1 MSPDYA
7 IDAIDLA
14 RQALILC
21 LLIAG
26 PILLVALLVGLVV
39 GLLQAATGLSEQTVA
54 FVPKLAAMAL
64 AGILLLPWMISRL
77 VDFAARMFIWP

>member
-1 MSPDYA
+1 MSADY
-7 IDAIDLA
+7 AIDLA

-39 GLLQAATGLSEQTVA
+39 GLFQAATQLTEQTVA

-64 AGILLLPWMISRL
+64 AGIVLLSWMVSRL
-77 VDFAARMFIWP
+77 VDFATRMFTW

>member
-1 MSPDYA
+1 MSPDQ
-7 IDAIDLA
+7 AIDLA

-21 LLIAG
+21 LLVAG
-26 PILLVALLVGLVV
+26 PILLVALFVGLVI
-39 GLLQAATGLSEQTVA
+39 GLLQAATQLTAQTLA

-77 VDFAARMFIWP
+77 VDFAARMFTWP

>member
-1 MSPDYA
+1 MSTDY
-7 IDAIDLA
+7 AIDLA

-26 PILLVALLVGLVV
+26 PILLIALLVGLVV
-39 GLLQAATGLSEQTVA
+39 GLLQAATQLTEQTVA
-54 FVPKLAAMAL
+54 FVPKLAAMAF

-77 VDFAARMFIWP
+77 VDFANQMFTWP

>member
-1 MSPDYA
+1 MSPDQ
-7 IDAIDLA
+7 AIDLA

-39 GLLQAATGLSEQTVA
+39 GLLQAATQLTEQTVA

-77 VDFAARMFIWP
+77 VDFAARMFTWP